1 MKRKELGVIGE
12 KLAIGFLKKKGYRI
26 RETNF
31 RCRHGEI
38 DIIAQKKDCL
48 IFIEVRTKSGSA
60 FGTPEESMTTAKKKK
75 LVSTALGYIQ
85 SHDEL
90 PAQWRID
97 FIAIEMSYNGKPS
110 RIDLIENAVE
120 SQ

>member
-1 MKRKELGVIGE
+1 MKRKEIGVIGE
-12 KLAIGFLKKKGYRI
+12 KLARGFIKKKGYRI

-60 FGTPEESMTTAKKKK
+60 FGTPEESITATKKKK
-75 LVSTALGYIQ
+75 LVSTALAYIQ
-85 SHDEL
+85 SHNEL

-97 FIAIEMSYNGKPS
+97 FIAIEMNNNGKAS